1 MFGGDAGSGVIG
13 VSGDVGGD
21 ALELHGE
28 HSEVEDLDEGEF
40 SLVLS
45 KLNLDLF
52 CFEWRVDGTLV
63 TLFCVK
69 RVLSVVVSVRENL
82 WNLLPHLHGAKISEL
97 SFIIIFLL
105 VLIRCRIS
113 IRSVIQILHCAV
125 REDFMH
131 WMRSPCHII
140 VGVMILFILAL
151 T

>member
-1 MFGGDAGSGVIG
+1 MIG
-13 VSGDVGGD
+13 VSGGGGD

-69 RVLSVVVSVRENL
+69 RVLSVVLSVRKNL

-97 SFIIIFLL
+97 SFII
-105 VLIRCRIS
+105 V
-113 IRSVIQILHCAV
+113 V
-125 REDFMH
+125 
-131 WMRSPCHII
+131 
-140 VGVMILFILAL
+140 
-151 T
+151 